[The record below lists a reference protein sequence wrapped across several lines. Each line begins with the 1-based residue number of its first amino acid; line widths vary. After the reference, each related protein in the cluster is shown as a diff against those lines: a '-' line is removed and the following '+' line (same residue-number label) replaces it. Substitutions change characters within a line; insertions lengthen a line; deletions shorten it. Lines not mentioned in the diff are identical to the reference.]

1 MPIVPRRAQ
10 NALYELQEF
19 CKQQNDN
26 CADCALKYQCVF
38 LWRKNMFCDLEL
50 PKQSDIVYGCKETEC
65 CSEYIMMYTN
75 MSERL
80 HKSEEQ
86 RKRTIIDNELLRSER
101 DSLVGI
107 LDRLC
112 PDWKN
117 QIGGKK

>member
-19 CKQQNDN
+19 CKLQNGN

-50 PKQSDIVYGCKETEC
+50 PKQSDIVYGCRETET
-65 CSEYIMMYTN
+65 CSEFIRMHAEMN
-75 MSERL
+75 RRL
-80 HKSEEQ
+80 NKSEEL
-86 RKRTIIDNELLRSER
+86 RKRTVIDNELLRSQR

-112 PDWKN
+112 PDWKE
-117 QIGGKK
+117 QIGGKE